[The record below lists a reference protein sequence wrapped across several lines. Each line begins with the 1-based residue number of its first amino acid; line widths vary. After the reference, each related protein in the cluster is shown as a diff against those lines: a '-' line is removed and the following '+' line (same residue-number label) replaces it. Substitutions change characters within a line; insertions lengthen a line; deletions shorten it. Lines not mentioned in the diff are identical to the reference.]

1 MPESLDVRP
10 ITLEGTVARLEPLRP
25 THAEALYRAAQDPSI
40 WDYMP
45 VDPSASL
52 AGMSAWIDAALAQ
65 QATGTQLPFAIIERA
80 TDTPV
85 GSTRYLSIMPADRGL
100 EIGWTWL
107 TPAAQRTAINT
118 ECKYLLLRHAFEE
131 LGALR
136 VQLKTDGRNVI
147 SQRAIERLGA
157 VREGVLRKHMFVRH
171 GYQRDSVMYSIT
183 DDEWPAV
190 KAGLEAKLER
200 GR

>member
-1 MPESLDVRP
+1 MWVEPV
-10 ITLEGTVARLEPLRP
+10 TLVGENVRLEPLELA
-25 THAEALYRAAQDPSI
+25 HAEALYLAGQHPRI

-45 VDPSASL
+45 VDPSASV
-52 AGMSAWIDAALAQ
+52 ASMRAWIAEALA
-65 QATGTQLPFAIIERA
+65 AREASTQMPFAIFERA
-80 TDTPV
+80 TNAIA
-85 GSTRYLSIMPADRGL
+85 GSTRYLDISAHDRNL

-118 ECKYLLLRHAFEE
+118 ECKYLLLRHAFET
-131 LGALR
+131 LGAIR
-136 VQLKTDGRNVI
+136 VQLKTDRRNET

-157 VREGVLRKHMFVRH
+157 VREGILRKQRIVRD

-190 KAGLEAKLER
+190 KAGLEAKLR
-200 GR
+200 RS